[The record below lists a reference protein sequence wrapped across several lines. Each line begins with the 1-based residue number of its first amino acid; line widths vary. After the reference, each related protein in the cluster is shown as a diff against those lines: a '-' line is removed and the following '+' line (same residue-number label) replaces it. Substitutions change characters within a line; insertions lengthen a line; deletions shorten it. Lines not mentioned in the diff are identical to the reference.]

1 MVRIEEDMRLYL
13 CIKKCLVKLLQKGG
27 KMNILKVQACL
38 LQNSQRKIKS
48 YHWSIRE
55 STN

>member
-1 MVRIEEDMRLYL
+1 MH
-13 CIKKCLVKLLQKGG
+13 KKVPLNIKLLQKGG

>member
-1 MVRIEEDMRLYL
+1 MH
-13 CIKKCLVKLLQKGG
+13 KKVPLNIKLLQIGG
-27 KMNILKVQACL
+27 KMKIIKVQACL
-38 LQNSQRKIKS
+38 LQNSQGKIKS